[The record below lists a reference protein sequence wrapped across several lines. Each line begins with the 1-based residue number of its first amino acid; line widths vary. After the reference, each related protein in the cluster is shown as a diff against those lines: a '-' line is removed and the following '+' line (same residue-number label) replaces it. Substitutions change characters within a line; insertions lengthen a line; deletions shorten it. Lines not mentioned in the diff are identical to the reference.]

1 MELEYNTQREKLIIS
16 EYGRHIQKMVDF
28 AVNLED
34 KEKRQKTSESIINLM
49 GELNPHLRDVEDFKH
64 KLWDHIFIISDFK
77 LDIDSPYPKPNIEDL
92 FKKPEPLDYPN
103 QKIKYNHYG
112 KIVELMIEEA
122 VKMEDADLQ
131 EKLVL
136 AIANQMK
143 KSYINWNLD
152 SVEDKTILK
161 QLVTLSNQKLSLPEG
176 TELHKVNP
184 PPKQNQFK
192 KKKKTNPRNHR
203 NHSRN

>member
-34 KEKRQKTSESIINLM
+34 KEKRQKTSESIVNLM

-77 LDIDSPYPKPNIEDL
+77 LDVDSPYPKPNIEDL

-122 VKMEDADLQ
+122 VKMEDADLK

-136 AIANQMK
+136 FIF
-143 KSYINWNLD
+143 LFFGD
-152 SVEDKTILK
+152 ILK
-161 QLVTLSNQKLSLPEG
+161 CFGKEV
-176 TELHKVNP
+176 
-184 PPKQNQFK
+184 
-192 KKKKTNPRNHR
+192 KTQ
-203 NHSRN
+203 

>member
-16 EYGRHIQKMVDF
+16 EYGRHIQKMVEF
-28 AVNLED
+28 AVSLED

-64 KLWDHIFIISDFK
+64 KLWDHLFIISDFK
-77 LDIDSPYPKPNIEDL
+77 LDVDSPFPKPKIEDL
-92 FKKPEPLDYPN
+92 FKKPDPLNYPN

-122 VKMEDADLQ
+122 IEMKDIDLK

-143 KSYINWNLD
+143 KSYINWN
-152 SVEDKTILK
+152 
-161 QLVTLSNQKLSLPEG
+161 
-176 TELHKVNP
+176 
-184 PPKQNQFK
+184 
-192 KKKKTNPRNHR
+192 
-203 NHSRN
+203 

>member
-1 MELEYNTQREKLIIS
+1 MELEYNTKRDKLIIS

-28 AVNLED
+28 AVSLED
-34 KEKRQKTSESIINLM
+34 KEKRQKTAESIINLM

-77 LDIDSPYPKPNIEDL
+77 LDVESPFPKPKIEDL
-92 FKKPEPLDYPN
+92 FKKPDPLTYPN
-103 QKIKYNHYG
+103 QKIRYNHYG
-112 KIVELMIEEA
+112 KIIELMIEEA
-122 VKMEDADLQ
+122 IGMKDNELK
-131 EKLVL
+131 EKLIL

-143 KSYINWNLD
+143 KSYVNWNLD
-152 SVEDKTILK
+152 SVDDKTIIK
-161 QLVTLSNQKLSLPEG
+161 QLATLSNNKLSLEEN
-176 TELHKVNP
+176 TELNKVNP

-192 KKKKTNPRNHR
+192 KKKKTNQRNHR

>member
-28 AVNLED
+28 AVSLKD

-49 GELNPHLRDVEDFKH
+49 GELNPQYRDVDDFKH
-64 KLWDHIFIISDFK
+64 KLWDHLFIISDFK
-77 LDIDSPYPKPNIEDL
+77 LDVESPYPKPKIEDL
-92 FKKPEPLDYPN
+92 FEKPDPLNYPN

-112 KIVELMIEEA
+112 KIIELMIEEA
-122 VKMEDADLQ
+122 IIMEDLEVK

-143 KSYINWNLD
+143 RSYINWNTN
-152 SVEDKTILK
+152 SVDDKIILNQLTI
-161 QLVTLSNQKLSLPEG
+161 LSNQKLSLPQG
-176 TELHKVNP
+176 TVLNKINP

-192 KKKKTNPRNHR
+192 KKKKTNQRNHR

>member
-16 EYGRHIQKMVDF
+16 EYGRHIQKMVEF
-28 AVNLED
+28 AVSLED

-64 KLWDHIFIISDFK
+64 KLWDHLFIISDFK
-77 LDIDSPYPKPNIEDL
+77 LDVDSPFPKPKIEDL
-92 FKKPEPLDYPN
+92 FKKPDPLNYPN

-122 VKMEDADLQ
+122 IEMKDLDLK

-161 QLVTLSNQKLSLPEG
+161 QLITLSNQKLSLPEG
-176 TELHKVNP
+176 TELHKISP

-192 KKKKTNPRNHR
+192 KKKKTNQRNQR

>member
-1 MELEYNTQREKLIIS
+1 MELEYNTQRDKLIIS

-28 AVNLED
+28 AVSLED
-34 KEKRQKTSESIINLM
+34 KEKRQKTAESIINLM
-49 GELNPHLRDVEDFKH
+49 GELNHHLRDVEDFKH

-77 LDIDSPYPKPNIEDL
+77 LDVESPFPKPKIEDL
-92 FKKPEPLDYPN
+92 FKKPEPLAYPN
-103 QKIKYNHYG
+103 QKIRYNHYG
-112 KIVELMIEEA
+112 KIIELMIEEA
-122 VKMEDADLQ
+122 ISMKDAELK

-152 SVEDKTILK
+152 SVEDKTIIN
-161 QLVTLSNQKLSLPEG
+161 QLATLSNNKLSLAEN
-176 TELHKVNP
+176 TELNKVSP

-192 KKKKTNPRNHR
+192 KKKKTNQRNHR